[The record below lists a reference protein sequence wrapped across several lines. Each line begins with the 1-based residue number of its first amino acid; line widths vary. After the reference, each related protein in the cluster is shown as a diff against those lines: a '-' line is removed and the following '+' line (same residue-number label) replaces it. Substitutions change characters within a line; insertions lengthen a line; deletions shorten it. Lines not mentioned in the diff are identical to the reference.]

1 MEKSIESAEMNL
13 GLIQYI
19 KKQMSLPE
27 NDIRTYSPLTLA
39 FIGDGVYDLIIRT
52 IIVEHGNAPVN
63 KLHKKVSNLVKAPAQ
78 MELFRKIENILTE
91 EELSAYKRGRNA
103 KSFTSAKNAS
113 ITEYR
118 IATGFEALI
127 GYLYLTDR
135 FPRIIELVRYG
146 LFEAEVSNE
155 TKMEP
160 EEIRLGSEETTTES
174 EEIITKSDKS

>member
-1 MEKSIESAEMNL
+1 MEKSIENSL

-19 KKQMSLPE
+19 KQQMSLPE
-27 NDIRTYSPLTLA
+27 SDIRTYSPLTLA

-52 IIVEHGNAPVN
+52 IIVEQGNAPVN

-78 MELFRKIENILTE
+78 MDLLHKIENQLTD
-91 EELSAYKRGRNA
+91 EELSVYKRGRNA

-118 IATGFEALI
+118 IATGLEALI
-127 GYLYLTDR
+127 GYLYLTDQ

-146 LFEAEVSNE
+146 LFETKDSND
-155 TKMEP
+155 
-160 EEIRLGSEETTTES
+160 EESSNIDVGSSDVSEES
-174 EEIITKSDKS
+174 SNIDARSSNMNEEGI

>member
-1 MEKSIESAEMNL
+1 
-13 GLIQYI
+13 
-19 KKQMSLPE
+19 
-27 NDIRTYSPLTLA
+27 
-39 FIGDGVYDLIIRT
+39 
-52 IIVEHGNAPVN
+52 
-63 KLHKKVSNLVKAPAQ
+63 VKAPAQ

-174 EEIITKSDKS
+174 EEVMTKSDKS